1 MENHLKSIREAKKM
15 SQEEVAKA
23 LHISRQSISK
33 WENNRGNPDLENL
46 VALSKLYGVSV
57 DELINGLSDTSNP
70 NQIKEQKNSYD
81 IIKMLLYLAILF
93 ASTFISF
100 IGIAVSLTLLIR
112 TRKQGYP
119 IIFYGG
125 CLLCLLISIFNVFVV
140 LNGYLFNFGTVT
152 IR

>member
-57 DELINGLSDTSNP
+57 DELINGLSDTPNP

-125 CLLCLLISIFNVFVV
+125 CLPCLLISIFNVFVV

>member
-46 VALSKLYGVSV
+46 VALSKLYCVSV
-57 DELINGLSDTSNP
+57 DELINGLSDTPNP

>member
-57 DELINGLSDTSNP
+57 DELINGLSDTPNP

-100 IGIAVSLTLLIR
+100 
-112 TRKQGYP
+112 
-119 IIFYGG
+119 
-125 CLLCLLISIFNVFVV
+125 FVEPTSNTFPHAHV
-140 LNGYLFNFGTVT
+140 IVVWL
-152 IR
+152 

>member
-57 DELINGLSDTSNP
+57 DELINGLSDTPNP

>member
-57 DELINGLSDTSNP
+57 DELINGLSDTPNP

-81 IIKMLLYLAILF
+81 IIKMLLYIAILF

>member
-33 WENNRGNPDLENL
+33 WENNRGNPELENL

-57 DELINGLSDTSNP
+57 DELINGLSDTPNP

-100 IGIAVSLTLLIR
+100 IGVAVSLTLLIR

>member
-1 MENHLKSIREAKKM
+1 M

-57 DELINGLSDTSNP
+57 DELINGLSDTPNP

>member
-57 DELINGLSDTSNP
+57 DELINGLSDTPNP

-152 IR
+152 IC

>member
-33 WENNRGNPDLENL
+33 WENDRSNPDLENI
-46 VALSKLYGVSV
+46 VALSKIYEVSV
-57 DELINGLSDTSNP
+57 DELINGISEDQSLD
-70 NQIKEQKNSYD
+70 QIKEQKISYD
-81 IIKMLLYLAILF
+81 FAKMLLYLTIVF

-100 IGIAVSLTLLIR
+100 VGVGVSLTLLIR
-112 TRKQGYP
+112 TRKEGYP
-119 IIFYGG
+119 FIFYG
-125 CLLCLLISIFNVFVV
+125 CCILCFLISFFNFFVV
-140 LNGYLFNFGTVT
+140 LNGCLFNIGTVT